1 MINNKKAYH
10 DYFVEDTLECGLVL
24 RGNEIKSIRNDR
36 ASIKESWVVVEKGT
50 LIIRNM
56 NISAWG
62 TANRF
67 DVDEVRDKVLLA
79 HKLEIRRLQQSVAQQ
94 GYTLIPLKVYINE
107 QQKCKILIGVCKGKH
122 LYDKRQSEKDKRAKR
137 DMERCK

>member
-122 LYDKRQSEKDKRAKR
+122 LYDKRQSEKDKQAKR

>member
-10 DYFVEDTLECGLVL
+10 DYFIEDTLECGLVL

-122 LYDKRQSEKDKRAKR
+122 LYDKRQSEKDKQAKR
-137 DMERCK
+137 DMEM

>member
-79 HKLEIRRLQQSVAQQ
+79 HKLEIRRLQQLVAQQ

-122 LYDKRQSEKDKRAKR
+122 LYDKRQSEKDKQAKR

>member
-36 ASIKESWVVVEKGT
+36 ASITESWVVVEKGT

-56 NISAWG
+56 NISALG

-122 LYDKRQSEKDKRAKR
+122 LYDKRQSEKDKQAKR